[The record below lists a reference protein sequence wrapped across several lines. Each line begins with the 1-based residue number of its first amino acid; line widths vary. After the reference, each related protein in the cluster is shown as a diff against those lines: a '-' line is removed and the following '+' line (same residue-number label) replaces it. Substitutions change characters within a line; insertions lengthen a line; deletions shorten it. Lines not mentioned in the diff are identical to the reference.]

1 VSDDTR
7 CESCDEWRRHHDLL
21 LHKIIACGVAAS
33 HPDPALSRRAKDY
46 GGKWD
51 SPQAQKVREVR
62 DERDALRAL
71 LAAQEARTQ
80 ERIRALEAALRDIML
95 LPHRWRQ
102 DARDARNSGQAAG
115 VYWSCAGDVEGALEF
130 DRPARAALSQPA
142 ATGEGES
149 SLCSHPARFIVTKGS
164 WGGGRRVCG
173 LCGKDIPSPPRA
185 QGEAE
190 PAPCVGCGGTQRTI
204 SYTNVDGIPREVVCA
219 WCKPRPAVVPLE
231 PATKGKP

>member
-71 LAAQEARTQ
+71 LAAQEARAQ
-80 ERIRALEAALRDIML
+80 RVERE
-95 LPHRWRQ
+95 
-102 DARDARNSGQAAG
+102 RDAAVNELRRLEWFDDHGEYGACCP
-115 VYWSCAGDVEGALEF
+115 SCAHWQDFGHAPDCRL
-130 DRPARAALSQPA
+130 RAALSQPA
-142 ATGEGES
+142 ATGEGE
-149 SLCSHPARFIVTKGS
+149 P
-164 WGGGRRVCG
+164 
-173 LCGKDIPSPPRA
+173 
-185 QGEAE
+185 
-190 PAPCVGCGGTQRTI
+190 
-204 SYTNVDGIPREVVCA
+204 
-219 WCKPRPAVVPLE
+219 
-231 PATKGKP
+231 